1 MKKILI
7 VEDDYYIGD
16 IYVRSFTHAGYSVDL
31 ATDGNQAIEKTK
43 ASTYDMILLD
53 IMLPEQNGIE
63 VLRILR
69 SSDSSALYTPVYLI
83 TNLGQENIIK
93 EAFKIG
99 ADGYIL
105 KAKLT
110 PKEVVKEV
118 EDFLVKRT
126 RLSTSPSIVETKVLS

>member
-16 IYVRSFTHAGYSVDL
+16 IYVHSFTNAGYQTDL
-31 ATDGNQAIEKTK
+31 AIDGNEALEKTK
-43 ASTYDMILLD
+43 ENSYDMILLD
-53 IMLPEQNGIE
+53 IMLPKQNGIE

-69 SSDSSALYTPVYLI
+69 SPTSSATHTPVYLI
-83 TNLGQENIIK
+83 TNLGQENIIS

-99 ADGYIL
+99 ADGCIF

-110 PKEVVKEV
+110 PKEVVKEI
-118 EDFLVKRT
+118 ESFLIKRAK
-126 RLSTSPSIVETKVLS
+126 SDTSSPPKVVS